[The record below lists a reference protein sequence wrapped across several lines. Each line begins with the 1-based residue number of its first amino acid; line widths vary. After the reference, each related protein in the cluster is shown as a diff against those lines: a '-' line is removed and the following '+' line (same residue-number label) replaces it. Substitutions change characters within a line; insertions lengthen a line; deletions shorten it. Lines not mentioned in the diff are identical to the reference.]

1 MEHADWYTCTV
12 CYEDVRKFIFSLKK
26 WAKIRHCLT
35 GNFEVFF
42 SISLFDN
49 PKVSAFSLNTDVD
62 REFNSQIYHFH
73 CLCLHAVIS
82 ARYMRQTCTVYIRS
96 YNIQESIHIALQS
109 VFLINDVIFLYVS
122 VFSAQL
128 LVLSGAKISN
138 LLPVH
143 KSSGNAVLDK

>member
-35 GNFEVFF
+35 GNFEGFF
-42 SISLFDN
+42 FYFLFHN
-49 PKVSAFSLNTDVD
+49 PKVRAFSLNTDVD
-62 REFNSQIYHFH
+62 RGFNSQIYHFY
-73 CLCLHAVIS
+73 CLCLHAAIS
-82 ARYMRQTCTVYIRS
+82 ARCMRQTCTVYIRS
-96 YNIQESIHIALQS
+96 YNTQESIHVALKS
-109 VFLINDVIFLYVS
+109 VFLINHVIFLYVS

-128 LVLSGAKISN
+128 LVLSGVKISN
-138 LLPVH
+138 LVPVH